1 MSNTIR
7 YVQGTPSFEV
17 LTQEEVK
24 NHLRIV
30 LEDSSEDDLI
40 DTWIKAAR
48 EKAETYLRM
57 ALSTRNIDIYLDTF
71 DTEIELNIYPIQS
84 VTYVKYYD
92 GDNALQTMSASNY
105 LTDLVSDLAR
115 VEFINIPTTYDKY
128 NAVNIRVVAGYT
140 SAANVPQQIKQAMLI
155 FISHFDQNRELL
167 AEKQLYEIPNSAKWL
182 LDDFRKF
189 VFK

>member
-1 MSNTIR
+1 MSSNIR

-140 SAANVPQQIKQAMLI
+140 AAANVPQQIKQAMLI

>member
-140 SAANVPQQIKQAMLI
+140 AAANVPQQIKQAMLI

>member
-1 MSNTIR
+1 MSNPIR

-105 LTDLVSDLAR
+105 LTDLVSDLAM